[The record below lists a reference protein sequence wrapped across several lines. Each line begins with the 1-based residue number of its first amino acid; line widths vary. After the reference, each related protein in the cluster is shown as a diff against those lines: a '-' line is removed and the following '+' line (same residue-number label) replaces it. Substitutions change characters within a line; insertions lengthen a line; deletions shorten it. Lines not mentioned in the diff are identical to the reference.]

1 MNTMINP
8 ELPKASRE
16 ELLERIEE
24 MLTSHELLEAEI
36 RGLKTTLQV
45 VDEHLK
51 SYRQQKDNLK
61 QSVEALAHEHADDKE
76 AFYDEVIELFDI
88 ELTKY
93 VTFEYLVRIEIQAQ
107 VPYTM
112 DNDEVAEELTNT
124 RLDYDFLGN
133 GDIIIEGFAFGD
145 MEVE

>member
-1 MNTMINP
+1 MINP
-8 ELPKASRE
+8 EAQPTRE
-16 ELLERIEE
+16 ELLKRVEE
-24 MLTSHELLEAEI
+24 LEASLTGKSKVLEMASDS
-36 RGLKTTLQV
+36 LQ
-45 VDEHLK
+45 
-51 SYRQQKDNLK
+51 SYKKQIENTK

-133 GDIIIEGFAFGD
+133 GDIIIESFAFGD